1 VNRKNNSVFS
11 SKRISLMAMHRTC
24 DGVQRRDFLK
34 VGVLGGSALTL
45 PGFLRLAAAGE
56 VKKAKATSAIFIN
69 LQGGPTHMDTFDL
82 KPDAPSEYRGEFN
95 PIPTN
100 VPGIQISEHLPKI
113 AQVMDKFCLLRGITH
128 TLAAHELGQQY
139 VNTGNKPIPSLE
151 FPGYGAVVSK
161 ELGGPEELPTFVAV
175 PNSAQKPGYLG
186 VRYAALNTGNTPTA
200 GQPYSVRG
208 ISLRNGLTVTEVER
222 RSNLLGDLDTA
233 FQGFEKDSQLLDGL
247 DRFSEQAY
255 SMITSKRAR
264 EAFDVSLES
273 PSFAK
278 PFGTTPF
285 GQSCLLATRLVES
298 GVRFVTLSNG
308 GWDTHNDNWGRL
320 KDRLLPPLDE
330 GFSALLNGL
339 EQKGLLESTA
349 VFVTGEFGRTPKIN
363 SRGPAVGRDHYAR
376 CMFMLMAGGSIRG
389 GQVVGES
396 DDKAQGPVGHNWSPS
411 DVAASFF
418 HNLGIDHHKEYHTNT
433 GRPVM
438 IVRDGSVIPELFA

>member
-1 VNRKNNSVFS
+1 
-11 SKRISLMAMHRTC
+11 MASHRTC

-45 PGFLRLAAAGE
+45 PGFLRLASAGE
-56 VKKAKATSAIFIN
+56 VKQQAKAKSAIFIN
-69 LQGGPTHMDTFDL
+69 LQGGPTHLDTFDM

-100 VPGIQISEHLPKI
+100 VAGIQISEHLPHI
-113 AQVMDKFCLLRGITH
+113 AKVMDKFTLLRGVTH

-151 FPGYGAVVSK
+151 FPGYGAVVTK
-161 ELGGPEELPTFVAV
+161 EYPGPEELPQFVAV

-186 VRYAALNTGNTPTA
+186 VRYAALSTGNAPTA
-200 GQPYSVRG
+200 GKPYSVRG
-208 ISLRNGLTVTEVER
+208 ISLQNGLTVAEVER
-222 RSNLLGDLDTA
+222 RTNLLSDLDTA
-233 FQGFEKDSQLLDGL
+233 FQGFEKNSQLLDGL
-247 DRFSEQAY
+247 DRFSDQAY
-255 SMITSKRAR
+255 TMITSKRAR

-273 PSFAK
+273 PSYAE

-285 GQSCLLATRLVES
+285 GQSCLLATRLIES
-298 GVRFVTLSNG
+298 GVRFVTVSMG
-308 GWDTHNDNWGRL
+308 GWDTHNNGWEAL
-320 KDRLLPPLDE
+320 KTKQLPPFDQ
-330 GFSALLNGL
+330 GFAALLTGL

-363 SRGPAVGRDHYAR
+363 TTRNGRDHYAR
-376 CMFMLMAGGSIRG
+376 SMFMLMAGGSIPG
-389 GQVVGES
+389 GRVLGES
-396 DDKAQGPVGHNWSPS
+396 DDKGLGPVNHNWSPA

-418 HNLGIDHHKEYHTNT
+418 HNLGIDHRKEYHTNT

-438 IVRDGSVIPELFA
+438 IVRDGNVIPELFA